1 MEGFSCIKIE
11 ELEVYAYHGVY
22 PEENEKGQT
31 FYVNAVLDTDTRRAG
46 LLDELELSTN
56 YGEVCHFITK
66 WMQEHTCKL
75 IEAVAEQLAYGIL
88 QTFPLVHAVELEIRK
103 PQAPIGLPFGSVSVQ
118 IKRGWHLAYLSVG
131 SNMGDRERYIREAIA
146 ALDAKEHTKVC
157 RVSGLLVTK
166 PYGGVAQEDF
176 LNGAIEIKTLL
187 SPTELLDALHEI
199 EAAAG
204 RERLVHWGPRTLD
217 LDILFY
223 DKLVY
228 EDARLVIPH
237 LDLQN
242 RYFVLKPLAEIAP
255 NFRHPLLGQT
265 VSKLL
270 EAVDSDL

>member
-131 SNMGDRERYIREAIA
+131 SNMGDRERYIREAIV

-187 SPTELLDALHEI
+187 SPIELLDALHEI